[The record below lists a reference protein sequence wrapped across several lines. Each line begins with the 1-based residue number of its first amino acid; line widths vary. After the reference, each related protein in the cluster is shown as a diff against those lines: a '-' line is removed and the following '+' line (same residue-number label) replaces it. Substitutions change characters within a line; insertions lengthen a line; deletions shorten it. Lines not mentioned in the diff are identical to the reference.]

1 MVWGEPCKP
10 NTVGTL
16 KLRVFG
22 KAINKTMSL
31 LYFILELVNLIAVME
46 GRRSLLEV
54 GGCELLSLPV
64 GVTVG
69 CVWKN
74 RKS

>member
-1 MVWGEPCKP
+1 
-10 NTVGTL
+10 
-16 KLRVFG
+16 
-22 KAINKTMSL
+22 MSL
-31 LYFILELVNLIAVME
+31 LYFILELVNLIDVME

-69 CVWKN
+69 CV
-74 RKS
+74 